1 MNLHLLTALF
11 QTRALPENA
20 GSGTRT
26 DARFSDIFQIPMGGD
41 AEMEGGIFD
50 QISPVVLGSEIE
62 VSLDSEEGEVEEILL
77 EAGMLDERT
86 GLVEAVPLP
95 DTQTPFDLHKS
106 GDQSLQNGIDQEG
119 HDSVEEIDLVES
131 LVSEEGRHEALAK
144 VHLSGVDATSSDAVQ
159 YPSVPLNAAQS
170 LAQPEP
176 IDNST
181 AVEKQPPTLS
191 VRASDVL
198 SAQSHLTSK
207 AVSSLADAHS
217 VVQGKFIP
225 ESGAEKNPSPSERM
239 ISRTAEPVANT
250 QPMTGLPLEGQDS
263 GNINM
268 PNATEN
274 LTDWTGAVDQK
285 ELSLEPVETVIRT
298 SMTEAL
304 MTEAPSAQS
313 LSLVRA
319 EVRVSEPILMR
330 VPEAPAEQKLF
341 ISEVADHLGARVVQ
355 HPEGVV
361 ELELEPADLGRLK
374 MTFQKEDGMTTV
386 VVEVDKRETLDLMR
400 RHAEQ
405 FVADLKADT
414 QGDVRLKFEMSGQT
428 QNQGRGQEQPYA
440 RPQENSASV
449 DENQQDPAPS
459 RRNLSSGS
467 RTDIRV

>member
-1 MNLHLLTALF
+1 M
-11 QTRALPENA
+11 
-20 GSGTRT
+20 
-26 DARFSDIFQIPMGGD
+26 
-41 AEMEGGIFD
+41 
-50 QISPVVLGSEIE
+50 
-62 VSLDSEEGEVEEILL
+62 
-77 EAGMLDERT
+77 
-86 GLVEAVPLP
+86 
-95 DTQTPFDLHKS
+95 
-106 GDQSLQNGIDQEG
+106 
-119 HDSVEEIDLVES
+119 
-131 LVSEEGRHEALAK
+131 
-144 VHLSGVDATSSDAVQ
+144 
-159 YPSVPLNAAQS
+159 
-170 LAQPEP
+170 
-176 IDNST
+176 
-181 AVEKQPPTLS
+181 EKQPPTLS
-191 VRASDVL
+191 ARASDVL
-198 SAQSHLTSK
+198 SAQSHLSSK

-217 VVQGKFIP
+217 VVQGKFIRK
-225 ESGAEKNPSPSERM
+225 SGAEKNPSPSERM